1 MPELLRMFRKAAAV
15 RHAGQRAEKGR
26 ADMGMTKAERLERQ
40 KMRLAEM
47 KAREEELHAAGY
59 RNIAGV
65 DEVGRGPL
73 AGPVVAAAVVLPDDF
88 DALGVDDSKKLSE
101 KKREELYDVIMEKA
115 VAYGIG
121 MADHDVID
129 EINILQA
136 TKQAMRQAISK
147 LDAMLK
153 SRSASDGKDAGGI
166 DYVLFDAV
174 EIEDVDIP
182 QESVIKGDAKR
193 LCIAAASIVAK
204 VTRDRMMVGYAQE
217 FPGYGFEKNKGY
229 GTRQHYDGIDSR
241 GICPIHR
248 KTFLKKY
255 FE

>member
-1 MPELLRMFRKAAAV
+1 MPTLLMVFRKAAAV
-15 RHAGQRAEKGR
+15 RRAGQRAEKGR

-40 KMRLAEM
+40 KARLAEM
-47 KAREEELHAAGY
+47 KEREAELHAAGY

-101 KKREELYDVIMEKA
+101 KKREELYDVI
-115 VAYGIG
+115 
-121 MADHDVID
+121 D

-136 TKQAMRQAISK
+136 TKQAMRQAISG
-147 LDAMLK
+147 LDAMLE
-153 SRSASDGKDAGGI
+153 SRSARSGGDAAGIAGGI

-174 EIEDVDIP
+174 EIEDIDIP
-182 QESVIKGDAKR
+182 QESVIKGDAKI

-229 GTRQHYDGIDSR
+229 GTRQHYEGIDSR